1 MKKHIELEKIAV
13 ANVLSEFT
21 VSSNARNP
29 VEVHLLIARASQL
42 LLESAKTRSKVTA

>member
-21 VSSNARNP
+21 VSSIARNP

-42 LLESAKTRSKVTA
+42 LLQSVKAPRKAA

>member
-21 VSSNARNP
+21 VSEIARNP
-29 VEVHLLIARASQL
+29 IEVQLLIQRASQL
-42 LLESAKTRSKVTA
+42 LLQSAKVKVAA

>member
-21 VSSNARNP
+21 LSEIKRNP
-29 VEVHLLIARASQL
+29 VEAHILIQRASQL
-42 LLESAKTRSKVTA
+42 LLQSAKVKVAA